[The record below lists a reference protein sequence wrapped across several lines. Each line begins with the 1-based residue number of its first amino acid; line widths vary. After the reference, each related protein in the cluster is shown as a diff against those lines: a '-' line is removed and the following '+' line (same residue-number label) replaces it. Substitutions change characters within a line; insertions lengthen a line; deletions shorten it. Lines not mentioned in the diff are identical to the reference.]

1 MLYTLLGTFKK
12 MEQEIKNKIKGLEES
27 IKGLEESIKELVK
40 ELSSKKT
47 LTEKSI
53 LKTYDC
59 IVTERKM
66 INNYKSFL
74 GELRNILINKT
85 KKNDTI

>member
-1 MLYTLLGTFKK
+1 MFFYTLLVTFKK
-12 MEQEIKNKIKGLEES
+12 MEQEIKNKIKR
-27 IKGLEESIKELVK
+27 LEESIKELVK

-74 GELRNILINKT
+74 REFF
-85 KKNDTI
+85 